1 MAQTSARIL
10 ILGSVKKLFT
20 LIRIEKK
27 EVSAIYFYAILSGL
41 IQLSLPLG
49 IQAIINFAQFA
60 AGRKILPTS
69 MWVLIIFVVLGVLL
83 AGIVQINQMKMVER
97 IQQRIFARYALEFT
111 YKIPKMQLVP
121 TEPYHLPELVN
132 RFFDTT
138 NLQKGISKL
147 LLDIPLAVIQIFFG
161 ILLLSFYNTLFIGL
175 GILLILILWIVF
187 YFTAQKGLDAS
198 IEESD
203 YKYDLAGWIEEL
215 ARSFKSF
222 KIFGH
227 YNLHLK
233 KADGFLS
240 GYLHARTTHF
250 NVLKIQYWSLVVFKL
265 VITAAMLIVGAFLLM
280 DQKLNIGQFIAAEIV
295 ILMVLSAVEK
305 LILSLDKVYDVLT
318 SLEKLGKVI
327 DKPLES
333 TGTMILQPKQS
344 GISLE
349 AQDLCFGFDSTKPIL
364 KHVNFKIL
372 AGEKI
377 SITGEAG
384 AGKSLLME
392 LMTGAIKLSAGTL
405 LVDQIPVGNYD
416 VNSYRKNIGVFYHE
430 QDIFHG
436 TLLENIML
444 GKEPVD
450 SQELI
455 HLIDIVGLKSYVDQM
470 PLGFDTVLKPTGKGL
485 SSIISKKIL
494 LVRAFIQKPTLLLLD
509 EPFEMAG
516 GDHSKQI
523 AEYLMTLQNTTII
536 VVTGYQ
542 EFIDQSNQVIKLQNG
557 KII

>member
-333 TGTMILQPKQS
+333 SGTLAMQPKQM

-349 AQDLCFGFDSTKPIL
+349 AQDLSFGFDSSHPIL
-364 KHVNFKIL
+364 KQINFSI
-372 AGEKI
+372 ASGEKI

-392 LMTGAIKLSAGTL
+392 LLTGAIKLSSGTL
-405 LVDQIPVGNYD
+405 LVDQIPMGNYEI
-416 VNSYRKNIGVFYHE
+416 NSYRKNIGVFYHE

-436 TLLENIML
+436 TLLENILL
-444 GKEPVD
+444 GKELAD
-450 SQELI
+450 TKELI
-455 HLIDIVGLKSYVDQM
+455 QLIDIVGLKSYVDQM

-494 LVRAFIQKPTLLLLD
+494 LVRAFIQKPALLLLD

>member
-1 MAQTSARIL
+1 MAQTSSRIL

-20 LIRIEKK
+20 LIRIEKN

-97 IQQRIFARYALEFT
+97 VQQRIFARYALEFT

-161 ILLLSFYNTLFIGL
+161 VMLLSFYNTLFIGL
-175 GILLILILWIVF
+175 GIFLILILWVVF

-203 YKYDLAGWIEEL
+203 YKYDVAGWIEEI

-265 VITAAMLIVGAFLLM
+265 IITAAMLIVGAFLLM

-333 TGTMILQPKQS
+333 TGTLVMQPKQS
-344 GISLE
+344 GVSLE
-349 AQDLCFGFDSTKPIL
+349 AHELSFGFDSVHPIL
-364 KHVNFKIL
+364 KHVNFRIL
-372 AGEKI
+372 SGEKS

-392 LMTGAIKLSAGTL
+392 LLTGTIKLSSGTL
-405 LVDQIPVGNYD
+405 LVDQIPIGNYD
-416 VNSYRKNIGVFYHE
+416 INSYRKNIGVFYHE

-436 TLLENIML
+436 TLLENILL
-444 GKEPVD
+444 GKEDVD
-450 SQELI
+450 MNELLT
-455 HLIDIVGLKSYVDQM
+455 LIKIVGLKSYLDQM

-494 LVRAFIQKPTLLLLD
+494 LVRAFIHKPALLLLD

-523 AEYLMTLQNTTII
+523 ADFLMSLQNTTII

-542 EFIDQSNQVIKLQNG
+542 EFIDKSNQVIKLHNG
-557 KII
+557 QII

>member
-1 MAQTSARIL
+1 MAENTKRVM
-10 ILGSVKKLFT
+10 ILGSVKRLFA
-20 LIRIEKK
+20 LIRIEKN
-27 EVSAIYFYAILSGL
+27 EVSAIYFYAIISGL

-97 IQQRIFARYALEFT
+97 IQQRIFSRYALEFT

-147 LLDIPLAVIQIFFG
+147 LLDIPLAIIQIVFG
-161 ILLLSFYNTLFIGL
+161 IILLSLYNTVFIGL
-175 GILLILILWIVF
+175 GIFLILILWVVF

-198 IEESD
+198 IKESD
-203 YKYDLAGWIEEL
+203 YKYEVAGWIEEL

-227 YNLHLK
+227 HNLHLK
-233 KADGFLS
+233 KVDRFLS
-240 GYLHARTTHF
+240 GYLKSRTDHF

-265 VITAAMLIVGAFLLM
+265 CITAAMLVVGALLLM

-305 LILSLDKVYDVLT
+305 MILSLDKVYDVLT
-318 SLEKLGKVI
+318 SLEKLGKVVE
-327 DKPLES
+327 KPLEES
-333 TGTMILQPKQS
+333 GSMVMQQKKTGVE
-344 GISLE
+344 LE
-349 AQDLCFGFDSTKPIL
+349 AQQLGFGFDSSSLIL
-364 KHVNFKIL
+364 NNINFKIN

-384 AGKSLLME
+384 AGKTLLME
-392 LMTGAIKLSAGTL
+392 ILTGAIKLSSGAL
-405 LVDQIPVGNYD
+405 LVDQLPIGNYN
-416 VNSYRKNIGVFYHE
+416 VNSYRKNLGVFYHE

-436 TLLENIML
+436 TLLENILL
-444 GKEPVD
+444 GKELADPE
-450 SQELI
+450 ELI
-455 HLIDIVGLKSYVDQM
+455 QLIEIVGLKSYLDQL
-470 PLGFDTVLKPTGKGL
+470 PHGLDTVLKPTGKGL
-485 SSIISKKIL
+485 SSIIAKKIL
-494 LVRAFIQKPTLLLLD
+494 LVRAFINKPFLLLLD

-523 AEYLMTLQNTTII
+523 AEYLTTLQNTTIV

-542 EFIDQSNQVIKLQNG
+542 EFIDQSNQVIKLNNG
-557 KII
+557 TII